1 MLKKKEYKFWFC
13 TGSQDLYGDECL
25 AHVAEHAKII
35 VEKLNEFGVLPYEVV
50 WKPTLITNEL
60 IRKTFNEANID
71 DECAGVITW
80 MHTFSPAK
88 SWILGLQEFRKPL
101 LHLHTQ
107 FNMEIP
113 YDTIDMD
120 FMNENQSAHGGREF
134 GHIFT
139 RLGIERKVVVGHW
152 SDEKVQEKIAS
163 WMRTAVGVIESS
175 HVRVMRVA
183 DNMRNV
189 AVTEGDKV
197 EAQIKFGWEV
207 DAYPVNEIAES
218 VDAVSA
224 ADVNTL
230 VEEYYDKYEI
240 LLEGRDPEEFRKHV
254 AVQAQIELGFER
266 FLEEKNYQAIVTHFG
281 DLGALKQLPGLAIQR
296 LMEKGYGFGAEGDW
310 KTAAMVRLMKI
321 MTAGVKDAKGTS
333 FMEDYTYHFEP
344 GNEMLLGSHML
355 EVSPQCAAET
365 PKIQVHPLGI
375 GDREDPARL
384 VFKAQTGN
392 AIVVT
397 LVDMGDRLRLICNDV
412 ECKEQLHDMPN
423 LPVAG
428 VLWKPLP
435 NLQTSA
441 EAWIYAG
448 GAHHSVL
455 SYSLTA
461 DNMRDFAEIM
471 GIEFIHI
478 GAKTNIEEFRKELFY
493 NDVAYKLHMN

>member
-1 MLKKKEYKFWFC
+1 MKTGKNYKFWFC

-25 AHVAEHAKII
+25 QKVAEHSKII
-35 VEKLNEFGVLPYEVV
+35 VEKLNESGNLPFEVV

-60 IRKTFNEANID
+60 IRRTFNEANID
-71 DECAGVITW
+71 DECAGVIVW

-88 SWILGLQEFRKPL
+88 SWILGLQEYRKPL

-120 FMNENQSAHGGREF
+120 FMNENQSAHGDREF
-134 GHIFT
+134 GHMVT
-139 RLGIERKVVVGHW
+139 RMGIERKVVVGHW
-152 SDEKVQEKIAS
+152 SDEKLQKKIGS
-163 WMRTAVGVIESS
+163 WMRTAIGVVESS
-175 HVRVMRVA
+175 HIRVMRVA

-189 AVTEGDKV
+189 AVTDGDKI
-197 EAQIKFGWEV
+197 EAQIKLGWQV
-207 DAYPVNEIAES
+207 DHYGVGDIIKYVN
-218 VDAVSA
+218 AVSEDEIDA
-224 ADVNTL
+224 QMD
-230 VEEYYDKYEI
+230 EYK
-240 LLEGRDPEEFRKHV
+240 
-254 AVQAQIELGFER
+254 
-266 FLEEKNYQAIVTHFG
+266 KNYDFDTNNIDSVRYQAREEVAIKKFLDENGFG
-281 DLGALKQLPGLAIQR
+281 AFHTNFEDLQELRQLPGLAAQD
-296 LMEKGYGFGAEGDW
+296 LMRQGYGFGAEGDW
-310 KTAAMVRLMKI
+310 KVAAMTRIMKLMAEG
-321 MTAGVKDAKGTS
+321 MNGGTA

-355 EVSPQCAAET
+355 EVCPSVAAEK

-384 VFKAQTGN
+384 VFKAQTGD

-397 LVDMGDRLRLICNDV
+397 LVDMGDRLRMIVNDV
-412 ECKEQLHDMPN
+412 ECKEQVNDMPN

-435 NLQTSA
+435 CLQTSA

-455 SYSLTA
+455 SYTLTA
-461 DNMRDFAEIM
+461 DHMRDFAEIM

-478 GAKTNIEEFRKELFY
+478 NKDTEINEFKKELFY
-493 NDVAYKLHMN
+493 NDVAYKLGM